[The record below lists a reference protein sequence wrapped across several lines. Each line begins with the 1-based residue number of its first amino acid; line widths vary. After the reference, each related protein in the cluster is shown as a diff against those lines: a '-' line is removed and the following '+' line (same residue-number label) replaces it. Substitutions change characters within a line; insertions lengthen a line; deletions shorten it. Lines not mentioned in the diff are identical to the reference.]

1 MQINIFERVS
11 ISKVYMFT
19 RYTLPEKLGS
29 QCFERNE
36 SDLVILS
43 SAWIP
48 QAGHPHELETYLW
61 IEKKHAMNQTSFT
74 SIISFP

>member
-48 QAGHPHELETYLW
+48 QAGHPHELET
-61 IEKKHAMNQTSFT
+61 
-74 SIISFP
+74 